1 MKTSK
6 VTRTDLSSLSRA
18 ELEQKYIDLQTNLD
32 SAMTKLNWYKEQYEL
47 SKQKLFGRSSE
58 KQIPGQMSLED
69 LMLFNEAEALRDPI
83 NIEPKPEE
91 VLTKPKQSGKKKDC
105 SSLPIIEDV
114 FELSEAEQ
122 ICPTCGGPL
131 HEMKEEVHVEIEV
144 IPAQVKVHKYITRV
158 YACRGCEK
166 NGSSFIKAAPGA
178 PAPLLAKSMV
188 SPSLL
193 ADILTRKYVDA
204 TPFYRQEQNYK
215 RQSIPITRNNLR
227 TWSIKV
233 ANDYFKKI
241 VDEMRRVMYADGVI
255 HCDET
260 YVQVLHEP
268 GKRATSK
275 SFVWVTTTAEFQKEH
290 PAAIY
295 NYTPGRSLVDARTVL
310 QGYQGYIMCDGYKVY
325 DALYKRRYKDEEPMD
340 VTPVACLVH
349 VRRRFVEALRL
360 LGDQDTKDTSAQQ
373 AVDMLATI
381 FRIDNRFNDLPP
393 EERKEQREKFLAKPL
408 CDFFAWLKIEE
419 QQALPE
425 THYGDAVN
433 HALEQEEKV
442 MRILE
447 DGRLELD
454 NSLAER
460 TVKPFVI
467 GRKNWMFAD
476 TVQGADAS
484 CILYSIVES
493 AKLNGLIPYE
503 YIKYVLEELRGVKQT
518 DETIRK
524 VLPWSASLP
533 DYVKAPAK

>member
-1 MKTSK
+1 M
-6 VTRTDLSSLSRA
+6 
-18 ELEQKYIDLQTNLD
+18 
-32 SAMTKLNWYKEQYEL
+32 
-47 SKQKLFGRSSE
+47 
-58 KQIPGQMSLED
+58 
-69 LMLFNEAEALRDPI
+69 
-83 NIEPKPEE
+83 
-91 VLTKPKQSGKKKDC
+91 
-105 SSLPIIEDV
+105 
-114 FELSEAEQ
+114 
-122 ICPTCGGPL
+122 
-131 HEMKEEVHVEIEV
+131 
-144 IPAQVKVHKYITRV
+144 
-158 YACRGCEK
+158 
-166 NGSSFIKAAPGA
+166 
-178 PAPLLAKSMV
+178 
-188 SPSLL
+188 
-193 ADILTRKYVDA
+193 
-204 TPFYRQEQNYK
+204 
-215 RQSIPITRNNLR
+215 
-227 TWSIKV
+227 
-233 ANDYFKKI
+233 
-241 VDEMRRVMYADGVI
+241 
-255 HCDET
+255 
-260 YVQVLHEP
+260 
-268 GKRATSK
+268 
-275 SFVWVTTTAEFQKEH
+275 
-290 PAAIY
+290 
-295 NYTPGRSLVDARTVL
+295 DARTVL
-310 QGYQGYIMCDGYKVY
+310 QDYQGYIMCDGYKVY

-476 TVQGADAS
+476 TAQGADAS